1 MLWVQR
7 AAPNYRDGRAEASIG
22 RALLLL
28 LVGSKAEEF
37 PEGRAEVTR
46 DALFISSKAG
56 FLNSGE
62 RACGSRVQH
71 QGALAGILQ
80 ESVACVSER
89 CGSGRVGCEAADV

>member
-1 MLWVQR
+1 VRR
-7 AAPNYRDGRAEASIG
+7 AAPNYRDGRAEDSIG
-22 RALLLL
+22 RALSLL

-62 RACGSRVQH
+62 
-71 QGALAGILQ
+71 
-80 ESVACVSER
+80 
-89 CGSGRVGCEAADV
+89 

>member
-1 MLWVQR
+1 VRR

-22 RALLLL
+22 RALSLL

-62 RACGSRVQH
+62 
-71 QGALAGILQ
+71 
-80 ESVACVSER
+80 
-89 CGSGRVGCEAADV
+89 